1 MRRNKTFYVYLHKSP
16 SGKYYV
22 GITSKHRVQDRWDNG
37 NGYKSCPAFY
47 NAIIKYGWDNIEHY
61 IVVSGLPEDMAKKL
75 EIHLISFFKACNR
88 SYYITDGGDGH
99 LGYIQ
104 SKETRRKL
112 GDSKRGKPISE
123 EQKLKISKALKGRK
137 SHPNTIKAIIRTHT
151 GKIVSEETR
160 QKLRK
165 CNLGKHLTKETKEK
179 LSNIASK
186 PVLQCDLHNNFI
198 KEWKSASAASRALG
212 KRPSSI
218 IHCCNHRTNYNTAYG
233 YKWKWKYD
241 L

>member
-16 SGKYYV
+16 S
-22 GITSKHRVQDRWDNG
+22 
-37 NGYKSCPAFY
+37 Y

-88 SYYITDGGDGH
+88 SYNP
-99 LGYIQ
+99 

-137 SHPNTIKAIIRTHT
+137 VHPNTIKAIIRTHT
-151 GKIVSEETR
+151 
-160 QKLRK
+160 
-165 CNLGKHLTKETKEK
+165 
-179 LSNIASK
+179 
-186 PVLQCDLHNNFI
+186 
-198 KEWKSASAASRALG
+198 
-212 KRPSSI
+212 
-218 IHCCNHRTNYNTAYG
+218 AYG